1 MLAEPGRWERYYEG
15 DEHERRIA
23 ATYSYSDRMRYYWPD
38 PEITAATRR
47 SCTPRR
53 GRHPA
58 PAAEPV
64 LPVQYERVRE
74 GLLPNRAEDIV
85 LDRVRDV
92 LRPYAAAVAPR
103 ERLAEAAATTTSKE
117 SL

>member
-1 MLAEPGRWERYYEG
+1 M
-15 DEHERRIA
+15 
-23 ATYSYSDRMRYYWPD
+23 
-38 PEITAATRR
+38 
-47 SCTPRR
+47 
-53 GRHPA
+53 
-58 PAAEPV
+58 
-64 LPVQYERVRE
+64 QYERVRE

-103 ERLAEAAATTTSKE
+103 AQATGTVTTTTSKE